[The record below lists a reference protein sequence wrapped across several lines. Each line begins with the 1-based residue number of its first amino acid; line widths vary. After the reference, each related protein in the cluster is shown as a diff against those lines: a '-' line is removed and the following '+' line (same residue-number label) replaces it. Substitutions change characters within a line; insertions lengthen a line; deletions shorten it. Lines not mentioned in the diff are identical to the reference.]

1 MQMDLDC
8 IPCFVQQA
16 IRAARHLSDDPDVQE
31 RIVREALCCIGAVD
45 FHEPPPRTSQIFYRR
60 LSEITGIPDLYQAD
74 KDRQNRLAL
83 KLLPALKEQIGISP
97 DPLLLA
103 ARLAIAGNIIDLG
116 ANGNLTIADIH
127 EAVDQALN
135 EQLVGDWEKFKSA
148 VSEARDILYLADNAG
163 EIVFDRLLIEQILPK
178 PVTLVVRG
186 APTINDALQTDAKA
200 AGLDKLV
207 DIIDNGSDAPG
218 TLLGDCSREFLRCFA
233 TADLIIAKGQGNYET
248 LCNEPRN
255 IFFLFKIKCPVIA
268 RHIGHQVGTQ
278 VLLKSNEIQ
287 PENRGIH

>member
-1 MQMDLDC
+1 MQMHLDC

-16 IRAARHLSDDPDVQE
+16 VRAARRVSDDSVIQK
-31 RIVREALCCIGAVD
+31 RVVREALCCINTID
-45 FHEPPPRTSQIFYRR
+45 FSDPPPRVSQIFYRR

-74 KDRQNRLAL
+74 KEKQNKIAL
-83 KLLPALKEQIGISP
+83 ELLPKLEKQVESTP

-135 EQLVGDWEKFKSA
+135 EPLVGDWGKFKSA

-163 EIVFDRLLIEQILPK
+163 EIVFDRLLIERILPK
-178 PVTLVVRG
+178 PVTLGVRG
-186 APTINDALQTDAKA
+186 APAINDALRIDAQI

-207 DIIDNGSDAPG
+207 EVIDNGSDAPG
-218 TLLGDCSREFLRCFA
+218 TLLDDCSREFRRRFA
-233 TADLIIAKGQGNYET
+233 AADLIIAKGQGNYET
-248 LCNEPRN
+248 LCDEPQK

-268 RHIGHQVGTQ
+268 RHIGQPVGTQ
-278 VLLKSNEIQ
+278 VLSKSKVIQ
-287 PENRGIH
+287 PEGRND